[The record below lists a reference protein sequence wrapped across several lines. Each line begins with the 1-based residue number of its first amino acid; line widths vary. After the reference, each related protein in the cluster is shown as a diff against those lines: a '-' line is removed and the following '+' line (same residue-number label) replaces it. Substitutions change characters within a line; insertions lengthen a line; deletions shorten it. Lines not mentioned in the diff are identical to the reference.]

1 MKHVDDIRFV
11 ATGPA
16 LRDAGRVRAPRTH
29 VGVAPVARMATAL
42 CDAARRSL
50 SLRRVVQFAAAPV
63 ADAATIA
70 AAFSTSSAG
79 NPVMADA
86 TLACA
91 IADHR
96 GAPAAALRRIA
107 HARAAPAMPSP
118 ARRRP
123 LSSVRLTLMQDHSS

>member
-11 ATGPA
+11 ATGST
-16 LRDAGRVRAPRTH
+16 LRHAGRVRAPRARAD
-29 VGVAPVARMATAL
+29 VAPVARVATAL
-42 CDAARRSL
+42 CDVARRSL
-50 SLRRVVQFAAAPV
+50 SWRLVMQLAAVPVAHAAAH
-63 ADAATIA
+63 A
-70 AAFSTSSAG
+70 
-79 NPVMADA
+79 A

-91 IADHR
+91 LAIR
-96 GAPAAALRRIA
+96 GAPAFALRRVA

>member
-16 LRDAGRVRAPRTH
+16 LRHAGRVRAPRTH
-29 VGVAPVARMATAL
+29 VGVAPVARVATAL

-50 SLRRVVQFAAAPV
+50 SLRRAVQFAAAPV

-91 IADHR
+91 IADR